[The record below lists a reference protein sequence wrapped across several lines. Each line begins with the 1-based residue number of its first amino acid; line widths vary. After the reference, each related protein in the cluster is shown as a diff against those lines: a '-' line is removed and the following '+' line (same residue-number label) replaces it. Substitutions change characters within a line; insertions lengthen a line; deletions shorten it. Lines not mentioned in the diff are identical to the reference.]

1 MVVLLFMQN
10 YIGRFAPS
18 PTGPLHFGS
27 LLTAVASYLDAK
39 YHKGIWLVR
48 MDDLDPPREMP
59 GAADNILSTLDAY
72 GLHWDGEIVYQ
83 SQRHDQYETAIQSLL
98 ANKHAFY
105 CTCSRKQL
113 ATHTSQQQQ
122 TPPPYPGT
130 CRKQNAPPNRPFS
143 IRLSVEGTFQPMCI
157 NDQLQGRF
165 CQNLATDVG
174 DFIIKRKDFLY
185 AYHLAV
191 VIDDHWQRISH
202 VVRGIDLLDST
213 PRQCYLQQLLG
224 YNTPHYA
231 HLPVVVNDQGQKL
244 SKQTFAKAIETTQ
257 CSRALWSA
265 ISILGL
271 KPPTSLQHES
281 PEAILKWG
289 TQAWTPKTLINVT
302 RINATQITI
311 DV

>member
-1 MVVLLFMQN
+1 MQN

-18 PTGPLHFGS
+18 PTGSLHFGS

-39 YHKGIWLVR
+39 HNQGTWLVR
-48 MDDLDPPREMP
+48 MDDLDPPRETP

-72 GLHWDGEIVYQ
+72 GLHWDGEVIYQ
-83 SQRHDQYETAIQSLL
+83 SQRHDQYEDVVQALL
-98 ANKHAFY
+98 RNKQAFY

-113 ATHTSQQQQ
+113 AEHASRRDQQ

-130 CRKQNAPPNRPFS
+130 CREQHTPPDTPFS
-143 IRLSVEGTFQPMCI
+143 VRLGVEGAYQPICI

-165 CQNLATDVG
+165 CQNLITDVG
-174 DFIIKRKDFLY
+174 DFIIKRKDLLY
-185 AYHLAV
+185 AYHLAA
-191 VIDDHWQRISH
+191 VIDDHLQNISH
-202 VVRGIDLLDST
+202 IVRGIDLLDST

-244 SKQTFAKAIETTQ
+244 SKQTFAKAVETTQ
-257 CSRALWSA
+257 CSLILWTA
-265 ISILGL
+265 ISTLGL
-271 KPPTSLQHES
+271 KPPTSLQHEV

-289 TQAWTPKTLINVT
+289 VRAWNPKTLLNIT
-302 RINATQITI
+302 RINATQIPI

>member
-1 MVVLLFMQN
+1 MLN

-39 YHKGIWLVR
+39 HNRGTWLVR
-48 MDDLDPPREMP
+48 IDDLDPPREMP

-72 GLHWDGEIVYQ
+72 GLHWDGDIIYQ
-83 SQRHDQYETAIQSLL
+83 SQRHDRYEAAIQSLL
-98 ANKHAFY
+98 TNKQAFY

-113 ATHTSQQQQ
+113 AEHTSQQDQQ
-122 TPPPYPGT
+122 APSPYPGT
-130 CRKQNAPPNRPFS
+130 CREQHIPPNIPFS
-143 IRLSVEGTFQPMCI
+143 IRLAIENTHHPVCI
-157 NDQLQGRF
+157 SDQLQERF
-165 CQNLATDVG
+165 CQNLFTDVG
-174 DFIIKRKDFLY
+174 DFIIKRKDLLY
-185 AYHLAV
+185 AYHLAA
-191 VIDDHWQRISH
+191 VIDDHWQKISH

-231 HLPVVVNDQGQKL
+231 HLPIVVNNQGQKL

-257 CSRALWSA
+257 CSHVLWIALST
-265 ISILGL
+265 LGL
-271 KPPTSLQHES
+271 NPPRSLQHER
-281 PEAILKWG
+281 PDAILKWG
-289 TQAWTPKTLINVT
+289 TLSWSTKALINVT
-302 RINATQITI
+302 RINSTQITI